1 MPTLGP
7 LFRWLRPSQWGKHA
21 EHIELGRKTNHYD
34 DAEAFQRVWPRI
46 HDTRTTP
53 DDSLMNG
60 SITDP
65 SEPVEKGFGGFSHW
79 TRPGVSREQ
88 SARSELGA
96 GRVGNPRPYSFGVRK
111 DDLQGDRRVE
121 GDAGGVRGRLVGA
134 GDDGY

>member
-1 MPTLGP
+1 
-7 LFRWLRPSQWGKHA
+7 
-21 EHIELGRKTNHYD
+21 
-34 DAEAFQRVWPRI
+34 
-46 HDTRTTP
+46 
-53 DDSLMNG
+53 MNR

-88 SARSELGA
+88 SARSEFGA

-121 GDAGGVRGRLVGA
+121 GMLEE
-134 GDDGY
+134 